1 MNIRAVLTG
10 KPKSSFIVQGI
21 EQYGKW
27 LKPYVRIEVRYL
39 PLGGGTDREREKI
52 KEKEGKNYLKLLR
65 PDETVVL
72 LHEQG
77 EQYSSVE
84 FAQKLQKWQNIGVK
98 NLSFLLGGPLGF
110 SDELLSREWQKL
122 SLSRMTFT
130 HEMALMLLLEQLY
143 RAYSILD
150 NRTYHY

>member
-1 MNIRAVLTG
+1 MNIRAILTG
-10 KPKSSFIVQGI
+10 KPKSDFIIRGI
-21 EQYGKW
+21 EQYDKW
-27 LKPYVRIEVRYL
+27 LKPYVRIEIRYL
-39 PLGGGTDREREKI
+39 PLGGGTDRERDKI
-52 KEKEGKNYLKLLR
+52 KERESKNYLKLLR

-72 LHEQG
+72 LHEKG

-84 FAQKLQKWQNIGVK
+84 FAHKLQKWQNIGVK
-98 NLSFLLGGPLGF
+98 NLSFFLGGPLGF
-110 SDELLSREWQKL
+110 SDELLSREWQKV

-130 HEMALMLLLEQLY
+130 HEMALMILLEQLY